1 MRAASGRTVVPV
13 VLTPFGRFDA
23 PEKNAP
29 YWSLKHAFL
38 TQGLAIQVVSTETV
52 SNKEKLKWSVAGI
65 GLQVFAKAGGVPWK
79 IRPKTEHCLVVGIGQ
94 AHGIRNRQIERYF
107 AYSVVSD
114 TSGTFAEVRVLA
126 ESGNE
131 ESYLQSFAGNLHA
144 IIDEYAT
151 RFLECCCPYKHFRYA
166 VENSRASQSVL
177 EARQQTKKGEFVALK
192 FNDRNRF
199 FGFAA
204 EHNSRVPYE
213 SAVVKLSG
221 SEYLVWFEGL
231 QYGRPVVREM
241 VAAPLHVQF
250 IFPRREL
257 THGQQQAYLQD
268 AINLSG
274 ANWRGFNA
282 KSLPVSVYY
291 AQLIARYLREFEEH
305 GLPAVDVKC
314 SDTMVFVVK

>member
-1 MRAASGRTVVPV
+1 M
-13 VLTPFGRFDA
+13 
-23 PEKNAP
+23 
-29 YWSLKHAFL
+29 
-38 TQGLAIQVVSTETV
+38 
-52 SNKEKLKWSVAGI
+52 
-65 GLQVFAKAGGVPWK
+65 
-79 IRPKTEHCLVVGIGQ
+79 VGIGQ

-151 RFLECCCPYKHFRYA
+151 RFWNVVVHTTFSIRGRELESIA
-166 VENSRASQSVL
+166 SVL

-305 GLPAVDVKC
+305 GLPAVDVNVL
-314 SDTMVFVVK
+314 TPWFL